1 MVGKNFRGDEVTKIT
16 FQWLICGT
24 LATLK
29 NDCTMSYN
37 MTKAVSAASL
47 DEAID
52 KVTAALKEQGF
63 GVLTT
68 IDMKATLKAKID
80 KDIAPYTILGA
91 CNPKFAGQALDTEN
105 NIGVFLP
112 CNVVVKQAG
121 AGFEAVAVDPIAS
134 MQAIENDALH
144 AFAGEVKGMLE
155 DALASL
161 N

>member
-1 MVGKNFRGDEVTKIT
+1 
-16 FQWLICGT
+16 
-24 LATLK
+24 
-29 NDCTMSYN
+29 MSYYISKEV
-37 MTKAVSAASL
+37 KAGSL
-47 DEAID
+47 DQAIE

-91 CNPKFAGQALDTEN
+91 CNPGFASQALEKEE

-112 CNVVVKQAG
+112 CNVVVKQVESG
-121 AGFEAVAVDPIAS
+121 YEAVAVDPVAS
-134 MQAIENDALH
+134 MTAVPNKELLN
-144 AFAGEVKGMLE
+144 FAEEVKNMLTN
-155 DALASL
+155 ALNAV

>member
-1 MVGKNFRGDEVTKIT
+1 
-16 FQWLICGT
+16 
-24 LATLK
+24 
-29 NDCTMSYN
+29 
-37 MTKAVSAASL
+37 MTKAVSASNL
-47 DEAID
+47 DEAIE

-80 KDIAPYTILGA
+80 KDIEPYTILGA
-91 CNPKFAGQALDTEN
+91 CNPKFASQALEKEN

-112 CNVVVKQAG
+112 CNVVVKQTG
-121 AGFEAVAVDPIAS
+121 SGFEAVAVDPIAS
-134 MQAIENDALH
+134 MQAVENDELH
-144 AFAGEVKGMLE
+144 TFAGEVKGMLE